1 MPSHRPYDFYT
12 KDYEKGLALYAS
24 GVLIMEK
31 CADLLPDY
39 FSFVKGHRGQP
50 GPEPEHQP

>member
-1 MPSHRPYDFYT
+1 MTSN

-39 FSFVKGHRGQP
+39 FRSWASWTARTS
-50 GPEPEHQP
+50 

>member
-1 MPSHRPYDFYT
+1 MKRAC
-12 KDYEKGLALYAS
+12 KLYSS

-39 FSFVKGHRGQP
+39 FSFVKGLVDSED
-50 GPEPEHQP
+50 PEA